1 MIRKWLIVFMALIF
15 IVFPFAGHSK
25 TESED
30 YDILVKNGKIIDGTG
45 NPWFFADIGI
55 KGDTIAAIGHLS
67 EKTAAKI
74 IDAKGLIVCPGF
86 IDLHSHCDSGLGEID
101 SNVNLNYLIQGATTV
116 VTGNCASGTF
126 RIKETKEKW
135 ERQGIGTNAIHLV
148 GHGDVRREVMGTEPR
163 NPTQEELEKMKM
175 ILRQAMREGAWGI
188 STGLEYIPSRY
199 ADTEEIIEL
208 TSVAGEFGGV
218 HSSHMRAE
226 AELVL
231 DAIKEII
238 RVGEETGVR
247 INTAHFKVMGKD
259 LWGGV
264 MEDAVKLINDAPARG
279 IYYTVDMYPY
289 DQAGGAP
296 LISIERNAGW
306 SCFRLPGDMEPFA
319 ELREQMKNK
328 DLTNSEKENLKKQ
341 YIDEL
346 AKALSDSSK
355 RERIKES
362 VLFGE
367 PPHNPSPVAIGG
379 WHNFVTVV
387 SRKNPQLIGKIFSDL
402 PAELGRDIF
411 DIVADLVIDEPDM
424 YVSYGVM
431 SEDDMIY
438 AMKEDWLMFSS
449 DGGAMPIVKE
459 GDKPYVRHPR
469 AFGSQARVLRKYV
482 REDKVLT
489 LAKAIKKMTSLP
501 ASFLQIK
508 DRGLILKGFKADI
521 AVFDPEKIT
530 DNSTWADSRQ
540 YSTGTEF
547 VIVNGKISIEKGKYN
562 GALNGRLLLLTENK

>member
-1 MIRKWLIVFMALIF
+1 MTRKWLLVFIGLTF
-15 IVFPFAGHSK
+15 VVFTFVGQSK
-25 TESED
+25 TASED
-30 YDILVKNGKIIDGTG
+30 FDILVKNGRIVDGTG
-45 NPWFFADIGI
+45 NPWFYADIGI
-55 KGDTIAAIGHLS
+55 KGDAIVAIGRLS

-74 IDAKGLIVCPGF
+74 IDAAGLVVSPGF

-101 SNVNLNYLIQGATTV
+101 SNVNLNYLIQGTTTV

-126 RIKETKEKW
+126 KIKETKERW
-135 ERQGIGTNAIHLV
+135 EKQGIGTNAIHLV
-148 GHGDVRREVMGTEPR
+148 GHGDVRKAAMGIEPR
-163 NPTQEELEKMKM
+163 KPSQKELEKMKL
-175 ILRQAMREGAWGI
+175 ILRQAMQDGAWGM
-188 STGLEYIPSRY
+188 STGLEYVPSRF
-199 ADTEEIIEL
+199 ADTDEIIEL
-208 TSVAGEFGGV
+208 TRVVGEFGGV

-226 AELVL
+226 AEHVL

-238 RVGEETGVR
+238 TVGEETGVR
-247 INTAHFKVMGKD
+247 VNTAHFKVMGKD
-259 LWGGV
+259 LWGEL
-264 MEDAVKLINDAPARG
+264 MEEAVNLINDARARG

-328 DLTNSEKENLKKQ
+328 DLTDTEKEKLKKQ

-355 RERIKES
+355 REQIKKS
-362 VLFGE
+362 VLIGE

-411 DIVADLVIDEPDM
+411 DIVADLVIEEPDM
-424 YVSYGVM
+424 YVSYGIM
-431 SEDDMIY
+431 SEDDMKY

-459 GDKPYVRHPR
+459 GDEPYVRHPR

-489 LAKAIKKMTSLP
+489 LEKAIKKMTSLP

-508 DRGLILKGFKADI
+508 DRGLILKGYKADI

-540 YSTGTEF
+540 YSTGTDF
-547 VIVNGKISIEKGKYN
+547 VIVNGMISIENGKYN
-562 GALNGRLLLLTENK
+562 GTLNGRLLLLTENK